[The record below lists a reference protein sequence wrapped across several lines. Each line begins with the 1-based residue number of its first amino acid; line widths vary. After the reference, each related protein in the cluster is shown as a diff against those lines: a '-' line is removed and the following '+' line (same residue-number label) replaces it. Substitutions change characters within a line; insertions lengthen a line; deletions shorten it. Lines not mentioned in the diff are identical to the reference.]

1 MKKSLSFLAALVMVI
16 CMLAVTAAA
25 EGTLTIVTTTYP
37 LYDIARSLCG
47 ELADI
52 RYAPEDAQAQAEDA
66 DIVLCVGGE
75 EDAWADVL
83 PGVTVVKAMDNIELI
98 EGDQDVLTIPIN
110 CILCASYLA
119 DALAGLDAANAAA
132 YQANL
137 STYMDEMI
145 SMDNHIRETV
155 KADMKVSCPDGSM
168 AYFAK
173 EYGVT
178 FVQDAQDAVAL
189 STFNTPSEDMLEIPY
204 VTLLHSNLHALAGQ
218 AE

>member
-1 MKKSLSFLAALVMVI
+1 MKKSLSLLAALV
-16 CMLAVTAAA
+16 LALCLLTAAAAA
-25 EGTLTIVTTTYP
+25 EGTLTIVATTYP
-37 LYDIARSLCG
+37 LYDMARSLCG
-47 ELADI
+47 DLADI
-52 RYAPEDAQAQAEDA
+52 RYASEDAQAQAEGA

-75 EDAWADVL
+75 EDAWADAL

-98 EGDQDVLTIPIN
+98 DGDRDVLTIPIN
-110 CILCASYLA
+110 CMLCASYLA
-119 DALAGLDAANAAA
+119 DALGSLDAANNAA

-137 STYMDEMI
+137 AAYMDAMI

-155 KADMKVSCPDGSM
+155 TAAMKVSCPDGSM

-178 FVQDAQDAVAL
+178 FDQDAQDAVAL
-189 STFNTPSEDMLEIPY
+189 STFNAPAADAIEIPY
-204 VTLLHSNLHALAGQ
+204 VELLHSNLHALAGQ